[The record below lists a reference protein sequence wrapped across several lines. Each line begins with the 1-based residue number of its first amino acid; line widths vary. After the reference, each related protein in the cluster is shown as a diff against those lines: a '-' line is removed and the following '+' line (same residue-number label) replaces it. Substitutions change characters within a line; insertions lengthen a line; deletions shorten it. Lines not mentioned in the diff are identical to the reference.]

1 MRRRHK
7 KKLWIMGGIGVL
19 TAVFLIPFTKAPFIF
34 SWLYLFFPA
43 IALTLAPIYLRI
55 GKDHTVNI
63 PASIARRHRY
73 MLTAMPVLALLSIV
87 IAAIMIYKYEN
98 RDVGFIFVFIFNS
111 NIYFQGIPPILCCV
125 PFVYDMTG
133 RRYPALIIAGTNL
146 LIPFLWSFYLFEL
159 GGFSVMLLSLLLPC
173 TSLLFLLL
181 RNKYR
186 FLHWIGLAISG
197 MGFLLYVIAFSGD
210 DFLLA
215 TSVICSPLLYALGF
229 WLEGDRAELRPAH
242 TAPSAYPALETYK
255 KRISN
260 TKQKG

>member
-19 TAVFLIPFTKAPFIF
+19 TAFLYLIQYLLIRNLNIKTLFVFA
-34 SWLYLFFPA
+34 WLYLFSA
-43 IALTLAPIYLRI
+43 IALALAPIYLRI
-55 GKDHTVNI
+55 GKDHSVNI

-73 MLTAMPVLALLSIV
+73 MLIAMPVLALIPIVTTITQKYILYHSALSRGV
-87 IAAIMIYKYEN
+87 SA
-98 RDVGFIFVFIFNS
+98 
-111 NIYFQGIPPILCCV
+111 ILCCA
-125 PFVYDMTG
+125 PFVYDLKEW
-133 RRYPALIIAGTNL
+133 RYPALIIAGTNL
-146 LIPFLWSFYLFEL
+146 LISFLW
-159 GGFSVMLLSLLLPC
+159 GFSTFLLYFLLSLLLPC
-173 TSLLFLLL
+173 ISLLFLLL

-197 MGFLLYVIAFSGD
+197 MAILLYVIAFSAGTSSFA
-210 DFLLA
+210 DF
-215 TSVICSPLLYALGF
+215 VIVLCSPLLYALGF

-242 TAPSAYPALETYK
+242 TAPSAYPALESYK

>member
-1 MRRRHK
+1 MRRQHK

-19 TAVFLIPFTKAPFIF
+19 TAVLYSIQYLLLLNSKVKALFVF
-34 SWLYLFFPA
+34 AWLYLFSA
-43 IALTLAPIYLRI
+43 IALALAPIYLRI

-73 MLTAMPVLALLSIV
+73 MLIAMPVLAFVSTTVMGIIDGGSFYDILFWV
-87 IAAIMIYKYEN
+87 ISAL
-98 RDVGFIFVFIFNS
+98 
-111 NIYFQGIPPILCCV
+111 LCCT
-125 PFVYDMTG
+125 PFVYDLKE

-146 LIPFLWSFYLFEL
+146 LISFLRVFSTFEL
-159 GGFSVMLLSLLLPC
+159 LYFLLYFLPPC
-173 TSLLFLLL
+173 ISLLFLLL

-197 MGFLLYVIAFSGD
+197 MAILLVIAFSAGTSSFA
-210 DFLLA
+210 DF
-215 TSVICSPLLYALGF
+215 VIVLCSPLLYALGF

-242 TAPSAYPALETYK
+242 TAPSAYPALEAYK
-255 KRISN
+255 KRISS

>member
-1 MRRRHK
+1 MRRQHK

-19 TAVFLIPFTKAPFIF
+19 TAVFFILCLLLLYNLKIKVVF
-34 SWLYLFFPA
+34 VLEWLYHFSA
-43 IALTLAPIYLRI
+43 IALALAPIYLRI

-63 PASIARRHRY
+63 PSSIARLHRY
-73 MLTAMPVLALLSIV
+73 MLIAMPVLALLPIV
-87 IAAIMIYKYEN
+87 IKHTLSLSILSQCVSA
-98 RDVGFIFVFIFNS
+98 
-111 NIYFQGIPPILCCV
+111 ILCCV

-146 LIPFLWSFYLFEL
+146 LISFLW
-159 GGFSVMLLSLLLPC
+159 GFRMFLLYFLLSLLLPC
-173 TSLLFLLL
+173 ISLLFLLL

-197 MGFLLYVIAFSGD
+197 MYILLCVIAFFAGTSSFA
-210 DFLLA
+210 DF
-215 TSVICSPLLYALGF
+215 VIVLCSPLLYALGF

-242 TAPSAYPALETYK
+242 TAPSAYPALEAYK

>member
-1 MRRRHK
+1 MRRQHK

-19 TAVFLIPFTKAPFIF
+19 TAALYSVQYLLLLNSKVKALFVFA
-34 SWLYLFFPA
+34 WLYLFSA
-43 IALTLAPIYLRI
+43 IALALAPIYLRI

-73 MLTAMPVLALLSIV
+73 MLIAMPVLAFVSTTVMGIIDGGSFYDILFWV
-87 IAAIMIYKYEN
+87 ISAL
-98 RDVGFIFVFIFNS
+98 
-111 NIYFQGIPPILCCV
+111 LCCAS
-125 PFVYDMTG
+125 FVLDLTG

-146 LIPFLWSFYLFEL
+146 LISFLW
-159 GGFSVMLLSLLLPC
+159 GFRTFLLYFLLSLLLPC
-173 TSLLFLLL
+173 ISLLFLLL

-197 MGFLLYVIAFSGD
+197 MYILLCVIAFSGD

-215 TSVICSPLLYALGF
+215 TSVICPPLLYALGF

-242 TAPSAYPALETYK
+242 TAPSAYPALEAYK
-255 KRISN
+255 KRINN

>member
-1 MRRRHK
+1 MRRQHK

-19 TAVFLIPFTKAPFIF
+19 TAVLYSIQYLLLLNSKVKALFVF
-34 SWLYLFFPA
+34 AWLYLFSA
-43 IALTLAPIYLRI
+43 IALALAPIYLRI

-73 MLTAMPVLALLSIV
+73 MLIAMPVLAFVSTTVMGIIDGGSFYDILFWV
-87 IAAIMIYKYEN
+87 ISAL
-98 RDVGFIFVFIFNS
+98 
-111 NIYFQGIPPILCCV
+111 LCCAS
-125 PFVYDMTG
+125 FVLDLTG

-146 LIPFLWSFYLFEL
+146 LISFLW
-159 GGFSVMLLSLLLPC
+159 GFRTFLLYFLLSLLLPC
-173 TSLLFLLL
+173 ISLLFLLL

-197 MGFLLYVIAFSGD
+197 MAILLVIAFSAGTSSFA
-210 DFLLA
+210 DF
-215 TSVICSPLLYALGF
+215 VIVLCSPLLYALGF

-242 TAPSAYPALETYK
+242 TAPSAYPALEAYK
-255 KRISN
+255 KRISS

>member
-7 KKLWIMGGIGVL
+7 KKLWMMGGIGVL
-19 TAVFLIPFTKAPFIF
+19 TAVLYSIQYLLFLRKVRIVFTWFF
-34 SWLYLFFPA
+34 SFSA
-43 IALTLAPIYLRI
+43 IALALAPIYLRI

-73 MLTAMPVLALLSIV
+73 MLIAMPVLALIPIV
-87 IAAIMIYKYEN
+87 TIMAQKYILYPS
-98 RDVGFIFVFIFNS
+98 VIFQEVS
-111 NIYFQGIPPILCCV
+111 AILCCA

-133 RRYPALIIAGTNL
+133 QRYPALIIAGTNL
-146 LIPFLWSFYLFEL
+146 LISFLRVFSTFEL
-159 GGFSVMLLSLLLPC
+159 LYFLLYFLPPC
-173 TSLLFLLL
+173 ISLLFLLL

-197 MGFLLYVIAFSGD
+197 MAILLVIAFSAGTSSFA
-210 DFLLA
+210 DF
-215 TSVICSPLLYALGF
+215 VIVLCSPLLYALGF

-242 TAPSAYPALETYK
+242 TAPSAYPALEAYK

>member
-1 MRRRHK
+1 MRRQHK

-19 TAVFLIPFTKAPFIF
+19 TAVLYSIQYLLLLNSKVKALFVF
-34 SWLYLFFPA
+34 AWLYLFSA
-43 IALTLAPIYLRI
+43 IALALAPIYLRI

-73 MLTAMPVLALLSIV
+73 MLIAMPVLAFVSTTVMGIIDGGSFYDILFWV
-87 IAAIMIYKYEN
+87 ISAL
-98 RDVGFIFVFIFNS
+98 
-111 NIYFQGIPPILCCV
+111 LCCAS
-125 PFVYDMTG
+125 FVLDLTG

-146 LIPFLWSFYLFEL
+146 LISFLW
-159 GGFSVMLLSLLLPC
+159 GFRTFLLYFLLSLLLPC
-173 TSLLFLLL
+173 ISLLFLLL

-197 MGFLLYVIAFSGD
+197 MYILLCVIAFSGD

-215 TSVICSPLLYALGF
+215 TSVICPPLLYALGF

-242 TAPSAYPALETYK
+242 TAPSAYPALEAYK
-255 KRISN
+255 KRINN

>member
-7 KKLWIMGGIGVL
+7 KKLWVIGGIGVL
-19 TAVFLIPFTKAPFIF
+19 TAVFLILYLLLLNNLKIKAAFVF
-34 SWLYLFFPA
+34 AWLYLFSA
-43 IALTLAPIYLRI
+43 IALALAPIYLRI

-63 PASIARRHRY
+63 PASIARRHRC
-73 MLTAMPVLALLSIV
+73 MLIAMPVLAFVSTTVMGIIDGGSFYDILFWV
-87 IAAIMIYKYEN
+87 ISAL
-98 RDVGFIFVFIFNS
+98 
-111 NIYFQGIPPILCCV
+111 LCCAS
-125 PFVYDMTG
+125 FVLDLTG

-146 LIPFLWSFYLFEL
+146 LISFLW
-159 GGFSVMLLSLLLPC
+159 GFRTFLLYFLLSLLLPC
-173 TSLLFLLL
+173 ISLLFLLL

-197 MGFLLYVIAFSGD
+197 MYILLYVIAFFVFNSS
-210 DFLLA
+210 FAEFVRAL
-215 TSVICSPLLYALGF
+215 CPPLLYALGF

-255 KRISN
+255 KRINN

>member
-1 MRRRHK
+1 MRRQHK

-19 TAVFLIPFTKAPFIF
+19 TAALYSVQYLLLLNSKVKALFVFA
-34 SWLYLFFPA
+34 WLYLFSA
-43 IALTLAPIYLRI
+43 IALALAPIYLRI

-73 MLTAMPVLALLSIV
+73 MLIAMPVLAFVSTTVMGIIDGGSFYDILFWV
-87 IAAIMIYKYEN
+87 ISAL
-98 RDVGFIFVFIFNS
+98 
-111 NIYFQGIPPILCCV
+111 LCCT
-125 PFVYDMTG
+125 PFVYDLKE

-146 LIPFLWSFYLFEL
+146 LISFLRVFSTFEL
-159 GGFSVMLLSLLLPC
+159 LYFLLYFLPPC
-173 TSLLFLLL
+173 ISLLFLLL

-197 MGFLLYVIAFSGD
+197 MAILLVIAFSAGTSSFA
-210 DFLLA
+210 DF
-215 TSVICSPLLYALGF
+215 VIVLCSPLLYALGF

-242 TAPSAYPALETYK
+242 TAPSAYPALEAYK
-255 KRISN
+255 KRISS

>member
-7 KKLWIMGGIGVL
+7 KKLWVMGGIGVL
-19 TAVFLIPFTKAPFIF
+19 TAALYSIQYLLLLNSKVKALFVFA
-34 SWLYLFFPA
+34 WLYLFSA
-43 IALTLAPIYLRI
+43 IALALAPIYLRI

-73 MLTAMPVLALLSIV
+73 MLIVMPVLALISIV
-87 IAAIMIYKYEN
+87 TIIVQKYILYPS
-98 RDVGFIFVFIFNS
+98 VLS
-111 NIYFQGIPPILCCV
+111 QGVSAILCCA
-125 PFVYDMTG
+125 PFVYDLKE
-133 RRYPALIIAGTNL
+133 RRYPALIIVGTNL
-146 LIPFLWSFYLFEL
+146 LISFLWGFSTFEL
-159 GGFSVMLLSLLLPC
+159 LYLLLLLFLPC

-181 RNKYR
+181 RNKCK

-197 MGFLLYVIAFSGD
+197 MAILLYVIAFFVFNSS
-210 DFLLA
+210 FAEFVRAL
-215 TSVICSPLLYALGF
+215 CPPLLYALGF

-242 TAPSAYPALETYK
+242 TAPSVYPALEAYK

>member
-1 MRRRHK
+1 MRRQHK

-19 TAVFLIPFTKAPFIF
+19 TAALYSVQYLLLLNSKVKALFVFA
-34 SWLYLFFPA
+34 WLYLFSA
-43 IALTLAPIYLRI
+43 IALALAPIYLRI

-73 MLTAMPVLALLSIV
+73 MLIAMPVLAFVSTTVMGIIDGGSFYDILFWV
-87 IAAIMIYKYEN
+87 ISAL
-98 RDVGFIFVFIFNS
+98 
-111 NIYFQGIPPILCCV
+111 LCCT
-125 PFVYDMTG
+125 PFVYDLKE

-146 LIPFLWSFYLFEL
+146 LISFLRVFSTFEL
-159 GGFSVMLLSLLLPC
+159 LYFLLYFLPPC
-173 TSLLFLLL
+173 ISLLFLLL

-197 MGFLLYVIAFSGD
+197 MAILLVIAFSAGTSSFA
-210 DFLLA
+210 DF
-215 TSVICSPLLYALGF
+215 VIVLCSPLLYALGF

-242 TAPSAYPALETYK
+242 TAPSAYPALEAYK

>member
-7 KKLWIMGGIGVL
+7 KKLWMMGGIGVL
-19 TAVFLIPFTKAPFIF
+19 TAVFYLIQYLLLLNLALKALFVF
-34 SWLYLFFPA
+34 AWLYFFSA
-43 IALTLAPIYLRI
+43 IALALAPIYLRI

-73 MLTAMPVLALLSIV
+73 MLIAMPVLALIPTATIITQKYISYHSVLS
-87 IAAIMIYKYEN
+87 
-98 RDVGFIFVFIFNS
+98 
-111 NIYFQGIPPILCCV
+111 QGVSSILCCA
-125 PFVYDMTG
+125 PFVYDLKE

-146 LIPFLWSFYLFEL
+146 LISFLW
-159 GGFSVMLLSLLLPC
+159 GFRTFLLYFLLSLLLPC
-173 TSLLFLLL
+173 ISLLFLLL

-197 MGFLLYVIAFSGD
+197 MYILLCVIAFSAGTFSFA
-210 DFLLA
+210 DF
-215 TSVICSPLLYALGF
+215 VIVLCSPLLYALGF

-242 TAPSAYPALETYK
+242 TAPSAYPALEAYK
-255 KRISN
+255 KRISS

>member
-19 TAVFLIPFTKAPFIF
+19 TAVFYLIQYLLLLNLALKALFVF
-34 SWLYLFFPA
+34 AWLYFFSA
-43 IALTLAPIYLRI
+43 IALALAPIYLRI

-73 MLTAMPVLALLSIV
+73 MLIAMPVLALLPIV
-87 IAAIMIYKYEN
+87 IPKYTLSLSILSQC
-98 RDVGFIFVFIFNS
+98 VS
-111 NIYFQGIPPILCCV
+111 AILCCV
-125 PFVYDMTG
+125 LFVYDMTG

-146 LIPFLWSFYLFEL
+146 LISFLRVFSTFEL
-159 GGFSVMLLSLLLPC
+159 LYFLLSLLLPC
-173 TSLLFLLL
+173 ISLLFLLL

-197 MGFLLYVIAFSGD
+197 MAILLYVIAFSAGTSSFA
-210 DFLLA
+210 DF
-215 TSVICSPLLYALGF
+215 VIVLCSPLLYALGF

-242 TAPSAYPALETYK
+242 TAPSAYPALEAYK

>member
-1 MRRRHK
+1 MRRQHK

-19 TAVFLIPFTKAPFIF
+19 TAALYSVQYLLLLNSKVKALFVFA
-34 SWLYLFFPA
+34 WLYLFSA
-43 IALTLAPIYLRI
+43 IALALAPIYLRI

-73 MLTAMPVLALLSIV
+73 MLIAMPVLAFVSTTVMGIIDGGSFYDILFWV
-87 IAAIMIYKYEN
+87 ISAL
-98 RDVGFIFVFIFNS
+98 
-111 NIYFQGIPPILCCV
+111 LCCAS
-125 PFVYDMTG
+125 FVLDLTG
-133 RRYPALIIAGTNL
+133 RRYPALIITGTNL
-146 LIPFLWSFYLFEL
+146 LISFLW
-159 GGFSVMLLSLLLPC
+159 GFSTFLLYFLLFLLLPC
-173 TSLLFLLL
+173 ISLLFLLL

-242 TAPSAYPALETYK
+242 TAPSAYPALEAYK
-255 KRISN
+255 KRISS

>member
-1 MRRRHK
+1 MRNRYK
-7 KKLWIMGGIGVL
+7 KKLWVMGGIGVL
-19 TAVFLIPFTKAPFIF
+19 TAVLYSIQYLLLLNSKVKALFVF
-34 SWLYLFFPA
+34 AWLYFFSA
-43 IALTLAPIYLRI
+43 IALALAPIYLQI

-73 MLTAMPVLALLSIV
+73 MLIVMPVLALIPIV
-87 IAAIMIYKYEN
+87 TIITQNYILYHS
-98 RDVGFIFVFIFNS
+98 VIFQEVS
-111 NIYFQGIPPILCCV
+111 AILCCI

-133 RRYPALIIAGTNL
+133 QRYPALIIAGTNL
-146 LIPFLWSFYLFEL
+146 LISFLWGFSTFEL
-159 GGFSVMLLSLLLPC
+159 LYLLLLLFLPC

-181 RNKYR
+181 RNKCK

-197 MGFLLYVIAFSGD
+197 MAILLYVIAFFVFNSS
-210 DFLLA
+210 FAEFVRAL
-215 TSVICSPLLYALGF
+215 CPPLLYALGF

-242 TAPSAYPALETYK
+242 TAPSAYPALEAYK

>member
-7 KKLWIMGGIGVL
+7 KKLWMMGGIGVL
-19 TAVFLIPFTKAPFIF
+19 TAVLYSIQYLLLLNSKVKALFVF
-34 SWLYLFFPA
+34 AWLYLFSA
-43 IALTLAPIYLRI
+43 IALALAPIYLRI

-73 MLTAMPVLALLSIV
+73 MLIAMPVLALIPIV
-87 IAAIMIYKYEN
+87 TIMAQKYILYPS
-98 RDVGFIFVFIFNS
+98 VIFQEVS
-111 NIYFQGIPPILCCV
+111 AILCCA

-133 RRYPALIIAGTNL
+133 QRYPALIIAGTNL
-146 LIPFLWSFYLFEL
+146 LILFLW
-159 GGFSVMLLSLLLPC
+159 GFSTFLLYFLLFLLLPC
-173 TSLLFLLL
+173 ISLLFLLL
-181 RNKYR
+181 RNKCR

-242 TAPSAYPALETYK
+242 TAPSAYPALEAYK
-255 KRISN
+255 KRISS

>member
-1 MRRRHK
+1 MRRQHK

-19 TAVFLIPFTKAPFIF
+19 TAVLYSIQYLLLLNSKVKALFVF
-34 SWLYLFFPA
+34 AWLYLFSA
-43 IALTLAPIYLRI
+43 IALALAPIYLRI

-73 MLTAMPVLALLSIV
+73 MLIAMPVLAFVSTTVMGIIDGGSFYDILFWV
-87 IAAIMIYKYEN
+87 ISAL
-98 RDVGFIFVFIFNS
+98 
-111 NIYFQGIPPILCCV
+111 LCCAS
-125 PFVYDMTG
+125 FVLDLTG

-146 LIPFLWSFYLFEL
+146 LISFLW
-159 GGFSVMLLSLLLPC
+159 GFRTFLLYFLLSLLLPC
-173 TSLLFLLL
+173 ISLLFLLL

-197 MGFLLYVIAFSGD
+197 MAILLVIAFSAGTSSFA
-210 DFLLA
+210 DF
-215 TSVICSPLLYALGF
+215 VIVLCSPLLYALGF

-255 KRISN
+255 KRINN

>member
-19 TAVFLIPFTKAPFIF
+19 TAALYSVQYLLLLNSKVKALFVFA
-34 SWLYLFFPA
+34 WLYLFSA
-43 IALTLAPIYLRI
+43 IALALAPIYLRI

-73 MLTAMPVLALLSIV
+73 MLIAMPVLAFVSTTVMGIIDGGSFYDILFWV
-87 IAAIMIYKYEN
+87 ISAL
-98 RDVGFIFVFIFNS
+98 
-111 NIYFQGIPPILCCV
+111 LCCT
-125 PFVYDMTG
+125 PFVYDLKE

-146 LIPFLWSFYLFEL
+146 LISFLW
-159 GGFSVMLLSLLLPC
+159 GFRTFLLYFLLSLLLPC
-173 TSLLFLLL
+173 ISLLFLLL

-197 MGFLLYVIAFSGD
+197 MAILLYVIAFFVFNSS
-210 DFLLA
+210 FAKFVRAL
-215 TSVICSPLLYALGF
+215 CPPLLYALGF

-242 TAPSAYPALETYK
+242 TAPSAYPALEAYK